1 MWKNFTCVDEFLNRT
16 FHKLGFVVGQHP
28 GYFVVIPVLVAF
40 ICFTGYQRIHYEID
54 PEYLF
59 SPTNGPSKMERA
71 IVEQYFKVNYSHRF
85 NLGRITRP
93 GRFGHVIITSKDG
106 TNNLLRTAV
115 FDELMQLDNI
125 VRSARATY
133 EGEEFTYEQICARW
147 LDECFTND
155 ILNLRHIMEDV
166 EKRELNLTFPVML
179 NPVTWD
185 IHLLPVYFGGSVINE
200 DRVIESVPSL
210 QLAYFLTADNA
221 RQDAIGA
228 AWEEAFLDAVKNV
241 EESGVFQHIATARFA
256 SRTLELELEENT
268 KTIVPYFFSTFVL
281 MALFS
286 VVTCMMTDWVRSK
299 PWLGLLG
306 NVSAAMATV
315 AAFGLCIYLGVDFI
329 GLNLAAPFLM
339 IGIGIDDTF
348 VMLAAWRRTSI
359 TKPVPERM
367 AATLSEAAV
376 SITITS
382 LTDMISFF
390 IGILSP
396 FPSVQIFCIYS
407 GFAVVFT
414 FVFHLTF
421 FTGCVAISGY
431 CEQRNLHS
439 LVCCKVQPLS
449 KSSNRSW
456 LYKALCS
463 GGIDRDDP
471 YNPVDNPEH
480 GCMSWFRDYLAA
492 ALNCRPVKVVVILIF
507 ACYLAG
513 ALYGLTT
520 LQEGLD
526 RRKLSKNDS
535 YSIVFYDRQDYYF
548 REFPYR
554 IQVVVSGE
562 YDYSDPIVQQQMEN
576 LTRSLEASKYIS
588 SAPIY
593 TESWLRSFL
602 SYTKNSEI
610 DVGNASSFM
619 QTLKESW
626 LFPKSSFSLDVK
638 FDETDERIVAS
649 RFMIQAVNVSGTNQE
664 KDMVKELRRICR
676 ESPLNASVFHPYFVF
691 FDQFE
696 LVKPT
701 SIQCMVFGALIMM
714 LISFIFIP
722 NVLCCLWVA
731 FCIISIELGVA
742 GYMSLW
748 DVNLD
753 SISMINLIMCIGF
766 SVDFTAHICYAYMS
780 SKQKTPDDRVRESLY
795 SLGLPIVQGATSTI
809 LGLIAL
815 VLAGTYIFMVF
826 FKMVFLVIF
835 IGAMHG
841 LFLLPVLLSLFGPT
855 SCETDDDDDHH
866 HHHHHHVGANAD
878 TNADTNANTNANSN
892 ADKTRAKLHCSNLE
906 NLGNLVNLG
915 NLGNLR
921 NLGNLGSKLRLAE
934 GQPYVI
940 PHPCLSYYHSG
951 GAVKSLRGSPVT
963 SSLVGLEE
971 RDPGLG
977 TSEDSNS
984 TESGSSQSRRR
995 ETHLEQE
1002 SQRRHDVW
1010 RRSIGVL
1017 YGVSQFQT
1025 AAHPTSSSSPP
1036 PPPPDYADAGAL
1048 RDLRADQ
1055 DRRAARTVPFVE
1067 SCPAY
1072 GPADHRDRRDHWRC
1086 RSYHNLHRSSKYL
1099 TDPRYP

>member
-1 MWKNFTCVDEFLNRT
+1 MIWSNLTCVDDFLNRA
-16 FHKLGFVVGQHP
+16 FHKLGLVVGRHP
-28 GYFVVIPVLVAF
+28 GYFVVIPILLAC

-59 SPTNGPSKMERA
+59 SPTNGPSKTERA
-71 IVEQYFKVNYSHRF
+71 IVEHYFKVNYSHHF
-85 NLGRITRP
+85 SIGRITRP
-93 GRFGHVIITSKDG
+93 GRFGHLIITSKDG
-106 TNNLLRTAV
+106 DENLLRTAV
-115 FDELMQLDNI
+115 FDELVQLDEMIRN
-125 VRSARATY
+125 VKATY
-133 EGEEFTYEQICARW
+133 EGEVFTYEQICARW
-147 LDECFTND
+147 LDQCFSNEVLELTD
-155 ILNLRHIMEDV
+155 IIGSV
-166 EKRELNLTFPVML
+166 ERRELNLTFPMTFH
-179 NPVTWD
+179 PDTWVF
-185 IHLLPVYFGGSVINE
+185 HFLPVYFGGTVINE
-200 DRVIESVPSL
+200 DRVVESAPSV
-210 QLAYFLTADNA
+210 QLAYFLTAENP
-221 RQDAIGA
+221 RQNAIGA
-228 AWEEAFLDAVKNV
+228 AWEEAFLEAVRKV
-241 EESGVFQHIATARFA
+241 EEEGVFKHIATARFA

-268 KTIVPYFFSTFVL
+268 KTIVPYFSSTFIL

-359 TKPVPERM
+359 MKPVPERM

-414 FVFHLTF
+414 FLFHLTF

-439 LVCCKVQPLS
+439 IVCCKVQPLS
-449 KSSNRSW
+449 KSTHRSW
-456 LYKALCS
+456 LYKALCT
-463 GGIDRDDP
+463 GGVDPDDP
-471 YNPVDNPEH
+471 YNPIDNPEH
-480 GCMSWFRDYLAA
+480 GCMSWFRDYLAV
-492 ALNCRPVKVVVILIF
+492 ALNCRPIKVVIILIF

-562 YDYSDPIVQQQMEN
+562 YDYSDPVIQQQMEN

-588 SAPIY
+588 GGQLY
-593 TESWLRSFL
+593 TESWLRNIVGLVNDTTDEKSFI
-602 SYTKNSEI
+602 S
-610 DVGNASSFM
+610 M
-619 QTLKESW
+619 LKESW
-626 LFPKSSFSLDVK
+626 LQPNSVFSLDVK
-638 FDETDERIVAS
+638 LDEAEEHIVAS
-649 RFMIQAVNVSGTNQE
+649 RFVIQAVNVTGTNQE
-664 KDMVKELRRICR
+664 KDMVKELRRICAD
-676 ESPLNASVFHPYFVF
+676 SPLNASVFHPYFVF

-742 GYMSLW
+742 GYMALW

-780 SKQKTPDDRVRESLY
+780 SKQKTPDEKVKESLY

-809 LGLIAL
+809 LGLVAL
-815 VLAGTYIFMVF
+815 LLAGTYIFMVF

-841 LFLLPVLLSLFGPT
+841 MFLLPVLLSLFGP
-855 SCETDDDDDHH
+855 SSSEVDETEKAQQRKL
-866 HHHHHHVGANAD
+866 GMQ
-878 TNADTNANTNANSN
+878 TNDMA
-892 ADKTRAKLHCSNLE
+892 
-906 NLGNLVNLG
+906 
-915 NLGNLR
+915 
-921 NLGNLGSKLRLAE
+921 SKLQ
-934 GQPYVI
+934 QPYVI
-940 PHPCLSYYHSG
+940 PHPSLAYYHPT
-951 GAVKSLRGSPVT
+951 GATKSLQGSPAT
-963 SSLVGLEE
+963 SLAAFEE

-984 TESGSSQSRRR
+984 TESGSSQSRPR
-995 ETHLEQE
+995 EGQLEQE
-1002 SQRRHDVW
+1002 NQRRHDVW

-1017 YGVSQFQT
+1017 YGMSQFQT
-1025 AAHPTSSSSPP
+1025 AAQPAS
-1036 PPPPDYADAGAL
+1036 PPPDYAGAL
-1048 RDLRADQ
+1048 QELQADQ
-1055 DRRAARTVPFVE
+1055 ERQAVRTVPFV
-1067 SCPAY
+1067 
-1072 GPADHRDRRDHWRC
+1072 GPYPTHRPGNQLQRDHRRS
-1086 RSYHNLHRSSKYL
+1086 RSYHNIHHSSRYL

>member
-1 MWKNFTCVDEFLNRT
+1 MVWSNLTCVDNFLNRA
-16 FHKLGFVVGQHP
+16 FYKLGLVVGRHP
-28 GYFVVIPVLVAF
+28 GYFVVIPVLLAC

-59 SPTNGPSKMERA
+59 SPTNGPSKTDRA
-71 IVEQYFKVNYSHRF
+71 IVEQYFKVNYSHHF

-93 GRFGHVIITSKDG
+93 GRFGHVIVTSKDG
-106 TNNLLRTAV
+106 NDNLLRTVV
-115 FDELMQLDNI
+115 FDELVQLDKVI
-125 VRSARATY
+125 RTAKATY
-133 EGEEFTYEQICARW
+133 EGEVFTYEQICAKW
-147 LDECFTND
+147 LDKCFTND
-155 ILNLRHIMEDV
+155 ILKFTDIIEDV
-166 EKRELNLTFPVML
+166 ENRELNLTFPVML
-179 NPVTWD
+179 HPFSWEF
-185 IHLLPVYFGGSVINE
+185 HFLWVYFGRSVINE
-200 DRVIESVPSL
+200 DRIVESVPSV
-210 QLAYFLTADNA
+210 QLAYFLSADSP

-228 AWEEAFLDAVKNV
+228 AWEEAFLEAVRKV
-241 EESGVFQHIATARFA
+241 EEEGVFKHIATARFA

-268 KTIVPYFFSTFVL
+268 KTIVPYFSSTFIL
-281 MALFS
+281 MAVFS

-299 PWLGLLG
+299 PWLGLFG

-367 AATLSEAAV
+367 AMTLSEAAV

-421 FTGCVAISGY
+421 FTGCLAISGY
-431 CEQRNLHS
+431 CEQKNLHS
-439 LVCCKVQPLS
+439 IVCCKVQPLS
-449 KSSNRSW
+449 KSTERSW
-456 LYKALCS
+456 LYRALCT
-463 GGIDRDDP
+463 GGMDPNDP
-471 YNPVDNPEH
+471 YNPIDNPEH

-492 ALNCRPVKVVVILIF
+492 ALNCRPIKIIIILIF

-520 LQEGLD
+520 LEEGLD

-535 YSIVFYDRQDYYF
+535 YSIIFYDRQDYYF
-548 REFPYR
+548 REYPYR

-562 YDYSDPIVQQQMEN
+562 YNYSDPVIQQQMEN
-576 LTRSLEASKYIS
+576 LTKSLESSSYIS
-588 SAPIY
+588 SHSIF
-593 TESWLRSFL
+593 TESWLRNFLNYMNYYQLESNITDEKSFVTALKTWL
-602 SYTKNSEI
+602 SPE
-610 DVGNASSFM
+610 
-619 QTLKESW
+619 
-626 LFPKSSFSLDVK
+626 SSFSLDVR
-638 FDETDERIVAS
+638 FDETEEHIVAS
-649 RFMIQAVNVSGTNQE
+649 RFVIQAVNVSGTNQE
-664 KDMVKELRRICR
+664 KDMVKELRRICTD
-676 ESPLNASVFHPYFVF
+676 SPLNASVFHPYFVF

-742 GYMSLW
+742 GYMALW

-780 SKQKTPDDRVRESLY
+780 SKQKTPDDRVKECLY

-841 LFLLPVLLSLFGPT
+841 MLLLPVLLSLFGPAYT
-855 SCETDDDDDHH
+855 EEDD
-866 HHHHHHVGANAD
+866 
-878 TNADTNANTNANSN
+878 TE
-892 ADKTRAKLHCSNLE
+892 KTQQGKQTMPDNDLAGKLQ
-906 NLGNLVNLG
+906 
-915 NLGNLR
+915 
-921 NLGNLGSKLRLAE
+921 
-934 GQPYVI
+934 QPYVI
-940 PHPCLSYYHSG
+940 PHPSLSYYHPTG
-951 GAVKSLRGSPVT
+951 TAKSLQGSPAT
-963 SSLVGLEE
+963 SLAAFEE

-995 ETHLEQE
+995 EGQLEQE
-1002 SQRRHDVW
+1002 NHRRHDVW
-1010 RRSIGVL
+1010 RRFIGVL

-1025 AAHPTSSSSPP
+1025 AAQPL
-1036 PPPPDYADAGAL
+1036 PPPPDYTNGPY
-1048 RDLRADQ
+1048 
-1055 DRRAARTVPFVE
+1055 VGPY
-1067 SCPAY
+1067 PAY
-1072 GPADHRDRRDHWRC
+1072 QSANQLHRDHRRR
-1086 RSYHNLHRSSKYL
+1086 
-1099 TDPRYP
+1099 

>member
-1 MWKNFTCVDEFLNRT
+1 
-16 FHKLGFVVGQHP
+16 
-28 GYFVVIPVLVAF
+28 
-40 ICFTGYQRIHYEID
+40 
-54 PEYLF
+54 
-59 SPTNGPSKMERA
+59 ME
-71 IVEQYFKVNYSHRF
+71 K
-85 NLGRITRP
+85 
-93 GRFGHVIITSKDG
+93 K
-106 TNNLLRTAV
+106 
-115 FDELMQLDNI
+115 
-125 VRSARATY
+125 
-133 EGEEFTYEQICARW
+133 
-147 LDECFTND
+147 
-155 ILNLRHIMEDV
+155 
-166 EKRELNLTFPVML
+166 ELNLTFPVTL

-185 IHLLPVYFGGSVINE
+185 FYILPVYFGGSVI
-200 DRVIESVPSL
+200 DKDLMIESVPSM

-228 AWEEAFLDAVKNV
+228 AWEEAFLETLRKV
-241 EESGVFQHIATARFA
+241 EEENIFKHITTARFA

-268 KTIVPYFFSTFVL
+268 KTIVPYFSSTFIL

-359 TKPVPERM
+359 MKPVPERM

-431 CEQRNLHS
+431 CEQKNLHS
-439 LVCCKVQPLS
+439 VVCCKVQPLS

-456 LYKALCS
+456 FYRALCT
-463 GGIDRDDP
+463 GGVDPDDP
-471 YNPVDNPEH
+471 YNPTDNPEH

-492 ALNCRPVKVVVILIF
+492 ALNCRPIKIIVILIF
-507 ACYLAG
+507 GCYLAG

-520 LQEGLD
+520 LREGLD

-562 YDYSDPIVQQQMEN
+562 YNYSDPVIQEQMEN

-593 TESWLRSFL
+593 TESWLRNFL
-602 SYTKNSEI
+602 SYANNSAT
-610 DVGNASSFM
+610 DVDIEDEKSFIKE
-619 QTLKESW
+619 LKDTW
-626 LFPKSSFSLDVK
+626 LSPKSSFSLDVK
-638 FDETDERIVAS
+638 FDPSEEHIIAS
-649 RFMIQAVNVSGTNQE
+649 RFLIQAVNVSGTNQE
-664 KDMVKELRRICR
+664 KDMVKELRQICAQ
-676 ESPLNASVFHPYFVF
+676 SPLNASVFHPYFVF

-701 SIQCMVFGALIMM
+701 SIQCMVFGALVMM

-722 NVLCCLWVA
+722 NVMCCLWVA

-742 GYMSLW
+742 GYMALW
-748 DVNLD
+748 DVSLD

-780 SKQKTPDDRVRESLY
+780 SKQKTPEDRVKESLY

-841 LFLLPVLLSLFGPT
+841 MFLLPVLLSLFGP
-855 SCETDDDDDHH
+855 SSYHND
-866 HHHHHHVGANAD
+866 
-878 TNADTNANTNANSN
+878 
-892 ADKTRAKLHCSNLE
+892 DKTDTDKTQQRKISEKDLNCELQH
-906 NLGNLVNLG
+906 
-915 NLGNLR
+915 
-921 NLGNLGSKLRLAE
+921 
-934 GQPYVI
+934 PYVI
-940 PHPCLSYYHSG
+940 PHPTLTYYHHSSG
-951 GAVKSLRGSPVT
+951 PDKNFQGSPAT
-963 SSLVGLEE
+963 SLAAFDD

-984 TESGSSQSRRR
+984 TESGSSQSRRK
-995 ETHLEQE
+995 EGQLEHQE
-1002 SQRRHDVW
+1002 NQRRHDVC
-1010 RRSIGVL
+1010 RKSIGVL
-1017 YGVSQFQT
+1017 YGMSQFQT
-1025 AAHPTSSSSPP
+1025 ASSPAA
-1036 PPPPDYADAGAL
+1036 PPPDYSGTL
-1048 RDLRADQ
+1048 PEPVSNEQ
-1055 DRRAARTVPFVE
+1055 ERRAVRTVSYVGPY
-1067 SCPAY
+1067 PAQR
-1072 GPADHRDRRDHWRC
+1072 PANQLHRDHRRS
-1086 RSYHNLHRSSKYL
+1086 RSYHNLHYSSRYL
-1099 TDPRYP
+1099 SDSRYP

>member
-1 MWKNFTCVDEFLNRT
+1 MWKNLTCVDDFLNRA
-16 FHKLGFVVGQHP
+16 FHKLGLVVGHHP
-28 GYFVVIPVLVAF
+28 GYFVVVPVLLAC

-59 SPTNGPSKMERA
+59 SPINGPSKIERA
-71 IVEQYFKVNYSHRF
+71 VVEQYFKVNYSHSF

-106 TNNLLRTAV
+106 NENLLRSAV
-115 FDELMQLDNI
+115 FNELQQMDEMIRN
-125 VRSARATY
+125 SKATY
-133 EGEEFTYEQICARW
+133 EGEVFTYEQICAKW
-147 LDECFTND
+147 QGECVTND
-155 ILNLRHIMEDV
+155 ILNITYIVEDV
-166 EKRELNLTFPVML
+166 EKRELNLTFPALL
-179 NPVTWD
+179 NPVTWQL
-185 IHLLPVYFGGSVINE
+185 HLLPVYFGGSKINE
-200 DRVIESVPSL
+200 DTTIESVPSM
-210 QLAYFLTADNA
+210 QLAYFIAADNP

-228 AWEEAFLDAVKNV
+228 AWEEAFLDTMRQLEDGNV
-241 EESGVFQHIATARFA
+241 FKHIATARFA

-268 KTIVPYFFSTFVL
+268 KTIVPYFSSTFIL

-359 TKPVPERM
+359 MKPVPERM

-439 LVCCKVQPLS
+439 IFCCKVQPLS
-449 KSSNRSW
+449 KSANRSW
-456 LYKALCS
+456 LYRALCT
-463 GGIDRDDP
+463 GGVDPDDP

-492 ALNCRPVKVVVILIF
+492 ALNCRPVKAIIILIF
-507 ACYLAG
+507 AVYLAG

-520 LQEGLD
+520 LEEGLD

-554 IQVVVSGE
+554 IQVVVNGE
-562 YDYSDPIVQQQMEN
+562 YNYSDPVIQQQVEN
-576 LTRSLEASKYIS
+576 LTRALEASSYIS
-588 SAPIY
+588 SDPIY
-593 TESWLRSFL
+593 TGSWLRSFL
-602 SYTKNSEI
+602 NFVNDNEVDLGI
-610 DVGNASSFM
+610 DIKTEKSFIK
-619 QTLKESW
+619 TLKDTW
-626 LFPKSSFSLDVK
+626 LGPTNTFSLDVK
-638 FDETDERIVAS
+638 FDKAEEHIVAS
-649 RFMIQAVNVSGTNQE
+649 RFLIQAVNVSGTNQE
-664 KDMVKELRRICR
+664 KDMVKQLRRICV

-742 GYMSLW
+742 GYMALW

-780 SKQKTPDDRVRESLY
+780 SKQKSPNDRVKESLY
-795 SLGLPIVQGATSTI
+795 SLGLPIVQGAASTI

-841 LFLLPVLLSLFGPT
+841 MFLLPVLLSLFGP
-855 SCETDDDDDHH
+855 SSYEDDD
-866 HHHHHHVGANAD
+866 AD
-878 TNADTNANTNANSN
+878 SKKTQQRKVQDSN
-892 ADKTRAKLHCSNLE
+892 DLACKLQ
-906 NLGNLVNLG
+906 
-915 NLGNLR
+915 
-921 NLGNLGSKLRLAE
+921 
-934 GQPYVI
+934 QPYVI
-940 PHPCLSYYHSG
+940 PHPSLTYYHPT
-951 GAVKSLRGSPVT
+951 GATKNLQGSPAT
-963 SSLVGLEE
+963 SLVAFEE

-984 TESGSSQSRRR
+984 MESGSSQSRRR
-995 ETHLEQE
+995 EGQLDQE
-1002 SQRRHDVW
+1002 NQRRHDGW

-1017 YGVSQFQT
+1017 YGMSQFQT
-1025 AAHPTSSSSPP
+1025 GAQPVA
-1036 PPPPDYADAGAL
+1036 PPPDYAGAL
-1048 RDLRADQ
+1048 QELQADQ
-1055 DRRAARTVPFVE
+1055 ERRTVRTVPYIGPY
-1067 SCPAY
+1067 PAY
-1072 GPADHRDRRDHWRC
+1072 RPPNQRDYRRT
-1086 RSYHNLHRSSKYL
+1086 RSYHNLHHSSRYL
-1099 TDPRYP
+1099 TEPRYP

>member
-1 MWKNFTCVDEFLNRT
+1 MWKNLTCVDEFLNRA
-16 FHKLGFVVGQHP
+16 FHKLGLVVGHHP
-28 GYFVVIPVLVAF
+28 GYFVVIPVLLAF

-93 GRFGHVIITSKDG
+93 GRFGHVIVTSKDAA
-106 TNNLLRTAV
+106 NNLLKTAV
-115 FDELMQLDNI
+115 FDELRQLDNI
-125 VRSARATY
+125 IRTAQASY
-133 EGEEFTYEQICARW
+133 EGEVFTYEQICARW
-147 LDECFTND
+147 LDECFSND
-155 ILNLRHIMEDV
+155 ILNLRYIMEDV
-166 EKRELNLTFPVML
+166 EKRELNLTFPLML
-179 NPVTWD
+179 NPVTWVF
-185 IHLLPVYFGGSVINE
+185 HLLPVYFGGSVINE
-200 DRVIESVPSL
+200 DRVVESVPSL
-210 QLAYFLTADNA
+210 QLAYFLTVDNA

-228 AWEEAFLDAVKNV
+228 AWEEAFLEAVKRV
-241 EESGVFQHIATARFA
+241 EEEAVFEHIATARFA

-268 KTIVPYFFSTFVL
+268 KTILPYFTSTFVL

-359 TKPVPERM
+359 LKPVPERM

-414 FVFHLTF
+414 FIFHLTF

-431 CEQRNLHS
+431 CEQKNRHS

-456 LYKALCS
+456 LYRALCT
-463 GGIDRDDP
+463 GGVDPDDP

-492 ALNCRPVKVVVILIF
+492 ALNCRPIKVLVILIF

-554 IQVVVSGE
+554 IQVVLSGE
-562 YDYSDPIVQQQMEN
+562 YDYSDPIVQQQVEN
-576 LTRSLEASKYIS
+576 LTRSLEASRYIS

-593 TESWLRSFL
+593 TESWLRTFL
-602 SYTKNSEI
+602 GYAKISEI
-610 DVGNASSFM
+610 DVRNKTVFLEK
-619 QTLKESW
+619 LKES
-626 LFPKSSFSLDVK
+626 LLPRNSFSVDVK
-638 FDETDERIVAS
+638 FDEAEERIVAS
-649 RFMIQAVNVSGTNQE
+649 RFLIQAVNVSGTNQE
-664 KDMVKELRRICR
+664 KDMVKELRRICA

-714 LISFIFIP
+714 LISFVFIP

-742 GYMSLW
+742 GYMALW

-855 SCETDDDDDHH
+855 SCEADDPNRDGDTPDKDH
-866 HHHHHHVGANAD
+866 GKNNGEQEDPA
-878 TNADTNANTNANSN
+878 
-892 ADKTRAKLHCSNLE
+892 
-906 NLGNLVNLG
+906 
-915 NLGNLR
+915 
-921 NLGNLGSKLRLAE
+921 SKLRRSYA
-934 GQPYVI
+934 I
-940 PHPCLSYYHSG
+940 PHPSLSLSYYRCG
-951 GAVKSLRGSPVT
+951 GGGGGGDADSVGCRGTGGTAGAGNAAVLESPQASPAVSLAAF
-963 SSLVGLEE
+963 EE

-995 ETHLEQE
+995 EGQLEQE
-1002 SQRRHDVW
+1002 NHRPRNVW

-1025 AAHPTSSSSPP
+1025 AARPAS
-1036 PPPPDYADAGAL
+1036 PPPDYVDVLQA
-1048 RDLRADQ
+1048 LRADR
-1055 DRRAARTVPFVE
+1055 DRRAVRANPFCIPSQQAQPSRSSLQRQARSSEPTDAARTE
-1067 SCPAY
+1067 PA
-1072 GPADHRDRRDHWRC
+1072 GT
-1086 RSYHNLHRSSKYL
+1086 N
-1099 TDPRYP
+1099 

>member
-1 MWKNFTCVDEFLNRT
+1 MTLFFRDRNTDHMWSNLTCVDDFLNRA
-16 FHKLGFVVGQHP
+16 FHKLGLIVGRYP
-28 GYFVVIPVLVAF
+28 GYFVVIPVLLAC

-59 SPTNGPSKMERA
+59 SPTNGPSKTERA
-71 IVEQYFKVNYSHRF
+71 IVEQYFKVNYSHHF
-85 NLGRITRP
+85 DLSRITRP
-93 GRFGHVIITSKDG
+93 GRFGHVIVTTKDG
-106 TNNLLRTAV
+106 DSNLLRKAV
-115 FDELMQLDNI
+115 FDELLELDGLI
-125 VRSARATY
+125 KSAKAVF
-133 EGEEFTYEQICARW
+133 EGEEFTYSQICARW
-147 LDECFTND
+147 LDTCFSNN
-155 ILNLRHIMEDV
+155 ILDLHHVIEDV
-166 EKRELNLTFPVML
+166 ENRELNLTFPVTL

-185 IHLLPVYFGGSVINE
+185 IHLLPVFFGGSVINE
-200 DRVIESVPSL
+200 DLIIESVPSL
-210 QLAYFLTADNA
+210 QLAYFLAADNA

-228 AWEEAFLDAVKNV
+228 TWEEAFLDALKKV
-241 EESGVFQHIATARFA
+241 EDEGVFKHIATARFA

-268 KTIVPYFFSTFVL
+268 KTIVPYFSSTFIL

-306 NVSAAMATV
+306 NISAAMATV

-359 TKPVPERM
+359 LKPVPERM

-431 CEQRNLHS
+431 CEQKNLHS
-439 LVCCKVQPLS
+439 IVCCKVQPLS
-449 KSSNRSW
+449 KSSHRSW
-456 LYKALCS
+456 FYRALCT
-463 GGIDRDDP
+463 GGVDPDDP

-480 GCMSWFRDYLAA
+480 GCMSWFRDYLAS
-492 ALNCRPVKVVVILIF
+492 ALNCRPVKAVIIF
-507 ACYLAG
+507 IFGCYIVG

-520 LQEGLD
+520 LREGLD

-535 YSIVFYDRQDYYF
+535 YSIIFYDRQDYYF

-562 YDYSDPIVQQQMEN
+562 YNYNDPVVQQQMEN
-576 LTRSLEASKYIS
+576 LTRALEASKYIS

-593 TESWLRSFL
+593 TESWLRTFL
-602 SYTKNSEI
+602 SYVNNNLNEVDVKDEKSFIKVLKDTWLSPKN
-610 DVGNASSFM
+610 
-619 QTLKESW
+619 
-626 LFPKSSFSLDVK
+626 SFSLDVK
-638 FDETDERIVAS
+638 FDEQEEHIIAS
-649 RFMIQAVNVSGTNQE
+649 RFLIQAVNVSGTNQE
-664 KDMVKELRRICR
+664 KDMVKELRRICTD
-676 ESPLNASVFHPYFVF
+676 SPLNASVFHPYFVF

-742 GYMSLW
+742 GYMALW

-780 SKQKTPDDRVRESLY
+780 SKQKSPDDRVKESLY
-795 SLGLPIVQGATSTI
+795 SLGLPIVQGAASTI

-815 VLAGTYIFMVF
+815 LLAGTYIFMVF

-841 LFLLPVLLSLFGPT
+841 MFLLPVLLSLFGP
-855 SCETDDDDDHH
+855 SSY
-866 HHHHHHVGANAD
+866 
-878 TNADTNANTNANSN
+878 SN
-892 ADKTRAKLHCSNLE
+892 ERIESEKAQQQKKMQEKDLS
-906 NLGNLVNLG
+906 
-915 NLGNLR
+915 
-921 NLGNLGSKLRLAE
+921 SKLQ
-934 GQPYVI
+934 QPYVI
-940 PHPCLSYYHSG
+940 PHPTLSYYQPSG
-951 GAVKSLRGSPVT
+951 AAKSLQGSPAT
-963 SSLVGLEE
+963 SLVAFEE
-971 RDPGLG
+971 RDLGLG

-995 ETHLEQE
+995 EGQGEQE
-1002 SQRRHDVW
+1002 NQRRHDVW

-1017 YGVSQFQT
+1017 YGMSQFQT
-1025 AAHPTSSSSPP
+1025 AAHPAA
-1036 PPPPDYADAGAL
+1036 PPPDYAGTL
-1048 RDLRADQ
+1048 QELQADQ
-1055 DRRAARTVPFVE
+1055 DRRAVRTVPYVG
-1067 SCPAY
+1067 SHPAY
-1072 GPADHRDRRDHWRC
+1072 RPANQLHRDHRRS
-1086 RSYHNLHRSSKYL
+1086 RSYHNLQHPSRYL
-1099 TDPRYP
+1099 SDPRYP

>member
-1 MWKNFTCVDEFLNRT
+1 MWNNLTCVDDFLNRA
-16 FHKLGFVVGQHP
+16 FHKLGLVVGRHP
-28 GYFVVIPVLVAF
+28 GYFVIVPVLVAF

-71 IVEQYFKVNYSHRF
+71 IVEQYFKVNYSHKF

-106 TNNLLRTAV
+106 NDNLLRTVV
-115 FDELMQLDNI
+115 FDELRQLDKMIRNTK
-125 VRSARATY
+125 ATY
-133 EGEEFTYEQICARW
+133 EGEEFTYSQICAKW
-147 LDECFTND
+147 LDTCFNND
-155 ILNLRHIMEDV
+155 ILDLHHVIEDV
-166 EKRELNLTFPVML
+166 EKRELNLTFPVTL
-179 NPVTWD
+179 NPITWD
-185 IHLLPVYFGGSVINE
+185 IHLLPVYFGGSVIDE
-200 DRVIESVPSL
+200 DLIIESVPSM

-228 AWEEAFLDAVKNV
+228 AWEEAFLETLRQV
-241 EESGVFQHIATARFA
+241 EENNVFKHIATARFA

-268 KTIVPYFFSTFVL
+268 KTIVPYFSSTFIL

-359 TKPVPERM
+359 MKPVPERM

-431 CEQRNLHS
+431 CEQKNLHS
-439 LVCCKVQPLS
+439 VLCCKVQPLS

-456 LYKALCS
+456 LYRALCS
-463 GGIDRDDP
+463 GGVDPDDP
-471 YNPVDNPEH
+471 YNPIDNPEH

-492 ALNCRPVKVVVILIF
+492 ALNCRPVKVIVILIF

-535 YSIVFYDRQDYYF
+535 YSITFYDRQDYYF

-554 IQVVVSGE
+554 IQVVVSGK
-562 YDYSDPIVQQQMEN
+562 YDYSDPVIQSQMEN

-602 SYTKNSEI
+602 SYANNSATDVEI
-610 DVGNASSFM
+610 KDEKTFIKV
-619 QTLKESW
+619 LKDTW
-626 LFPKSSFSLDVK
+626 LSPKSSFSLDVK
-638 FDETDERIVAS
+638 FDQAEEHIIAS
-649 RFMIQAVNVSGTNQE
+649 RFLIQAVNVSGTNQE
-664 KDMVKELRRICR
+664 KDMVKELRRICAQ
-676 ESPLNASVFHPYFVF
+676 SSLNASVFHPYFVF

-714 LISFIFIP
+714 FISFIFIP

-742 GYMSLW
+742 GYMALW

-780 SKQKTPDDRVRESLY
+780 SKQKTAEDRVKESLY

-841 LFLLPVLLSLFGPT
+841 MFLLPVLLSLFGP
-855 SCETDDDDDHH
+855 S
-866 HHHHHHVGANAD
+866 
-878 TNADTNANTNANSN
+878 SYK
-892 ADKTRAKLHCSNLE
+892 DKKPDSDKAQQRKVSEKDVNCKLQ
-906 NLGNLVNLG
+906 
-915 NLGNLR
+915 
-921 NLGNLGSKLRLAE
+921 
-934 GQPYVI
+934 QPYVI
-940 PHPCLSYYHSG
+940 PHPTLTYYHSS
-951 GAVKSLRGSPVT
+951 APAKSLQDSPAT
-963 SSLVGLEE
+963 SLAAFED

-995 ETHLEQE
+995 EGQLEPE
-1002 SQRRHDVW
+1002 NQRRHDVW

-1017 YGVSQFQT
+1017 YGTSQFQT
-1025 AAHPTSSSSPP
+1025 SSPP
-1036 PPPPDYADAGAL
+1036 AAPPPDYSATTPETQN
-1048 RDLRADQ
+1048 DQ
-1055 DRRAARTVPFVE
+1055 ERRAARTVSYMGPYPPHR
-1067 SCPAY
+1067 PANQLHR
-1072 GPADHRDRRDHWRC
+1072 DHRRS
-1086 RSYHNLHRSSKYL
+1086 RSYHNLHHSSRYL